1 MLALQMP
8 FPRHDLFD
16 LVDAFAHAPPR
27 CHSSELRETED
38 AFHLA
43 FEAPGVLPSDVDI
56 TLDEGVLRVRGESKV
71 ERSGL
76 NYCGKIHRAVAL
88 PAERI
93 DPEKVQATLEH
104 GLLHVTVRTRARA
117 EPIKVQVA
125 TSQPA
130 AEEKADGATA
140 AEDDAMGD
148 DQ

>member
-16 LVDAFAHAPPR
+16 LVDAFAHIPPR
-27 CHSSELRETED
+27 CSS
-38 AFHLA
+38 
-43 FEAPGVLPSDVDI
+43 S
-56 TLDEGVLRVRGESKV
+56 VLRVRGESKI

-76 NYCGKIHRAVAL
+76 NYCGKIYRAVAL

-93 DPEKVQATLEH
+93 DPDKVQATLEH
-104 GLLHVTVRTRARA
+104 GLLHVTVRKRARA
-117 EPIKVQVA
+117 EPIKVRVA
-125 TSQPA
+125 TSHPT

>member
-1 MLALQMP
+1 MLAFQMP

-56 TLDEGVLRVRGESKV
+56 TLDEGVLRVRGESKF

-76 NYCGKIHRAVAL
+76 NYCS
-88 PAERI
+88 
-93 DPEKVQATLEH
+93 DCN
-104 GLLHVTVRTRARA
+104 
-117 EPIKVQVA
+117 
-125 TSQPA
+125 S
-130 AEEKADGATA
+130 
-140 AEDDAMGD
+140 
-148 DQ
+148 

>member
-1 MLALQMP
+1 MP

-16 LVDAFAHAPPR
+16 LVDAFAHIPPR
-27 CHSSELRETED
+27 CSSSELRETEE

-56 TLDEGVLRVRGESKV
+56 TLDEGVLRVRGESKI

-76 NYCGKIHRAVAL
+76 NYCGKIYRAVAL

-93 DPEKVQATLEH
+93 DPDKVQATLEH
-104 GLLHVTVRTRARA
+104 GLLHVTVRKRARA
-117 EPIKVQVA
+117 EPIKVRVA
-125 TSQPA
+125 TSHPA